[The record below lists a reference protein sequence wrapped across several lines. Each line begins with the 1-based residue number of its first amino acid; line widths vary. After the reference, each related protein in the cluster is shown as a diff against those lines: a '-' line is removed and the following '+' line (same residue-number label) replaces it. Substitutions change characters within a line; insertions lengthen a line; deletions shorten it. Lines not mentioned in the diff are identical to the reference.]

1 MTPLRKRILALA
13 RRFNGAIMT
22 ADQVME
28 LRATLGSMDDTLSD
42 DEVFMFL
49 SHLAEGR
56 PPEIMIS
63 ALPRNSRLV
72 KVHVDNELK
81 VTTSA
86 APFSRS

>member
-1 MTPLRKRILALA
+1 
-13 RRFNGAIMT
+13 MT

-56 PPEIMIS
+56 APEVVIS

-72 KVHVDNELK
+72 KVHVGKDLK

-86 APFSRS
+86 SPFSRS